1 MGQTKDRQSD
11 KHARRTL
18 NLTRQTLNY
27 DARKCCEA
35 VEIDKN
41 CACSRS
47 DRLCIIM
54 FSNICATSTRNL
66 RAVKQGF
73 VNKSFFGQKLL
84 GLEVF
89 QVCCVIFNVRHAFS
103 LSSDLWAMTF
113 WPLGIMTF
121 GLWVLLHVGPV
132 VSGPRGLWAQ
142 RTVECF
148 LILFVF
154 THFVVL
160 LFCMNFWSFEVCVF
174 VSTFCPVVPLHP

>member
-11 KHARRTL
+11 RHARRTL
-18 NLTRQTLNY
+18 NITRQTLNY
-27 DARKCCEA
+27 DAHKCCEA

-73 VNKSFFGQKLL
+73 VRKSFFGQKLL

-103 LSSDLWAMTF
+103 LSSRSLGHDILALGNYDFWTLGFASRWTRGFWTPWSLGPKNRGMLSYFVRFYAFCWFALLYESLDL
-113 WPLGIMTF
+113 
-121 GLWVLLHVGPV
+121 
-132 VSGPRGLWAQ
+132 
-142 RTVECF
+142 
-148 LILFVF
+148 
-154 THFVVL
+154 
-160 LFCMNFWSFEVCVF
+160 
-174 VSTFCPVVPLHP
+174 